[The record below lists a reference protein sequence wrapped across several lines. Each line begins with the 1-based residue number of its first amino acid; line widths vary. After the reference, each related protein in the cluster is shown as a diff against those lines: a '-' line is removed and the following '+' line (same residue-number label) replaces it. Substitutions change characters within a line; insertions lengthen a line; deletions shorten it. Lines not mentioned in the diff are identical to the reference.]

1 MFARIKK
8 RIKEF
13 LKDILRE
20 EIEKEIDSKRFAK
33 LHCEKNKHA
42 YIFGGNDYFS
52 EDSISE
58 ARIIIGKHSQ
68 KESLIKKP
76 YIK

>member
-8 RIKEF
+8 RIKKF

-20 EIEKEIDSKRFAK
+20 EIEKEIDAKRFAK

-52 EDSISE
+52 EDSIS
-58 ARIIIGKHSQ
+58 
-68 KESLIKKP
+68 
-76 YIK
+76 